1 MPKIFIDPGHGGSDT
16 ANRGPSGYVEAHGV
30 LDIALRLK
38 DLLVP
43 SYDVLLSRELDIT
56 LSLEDRTNKANTW
69 GADLLVSIHTNAASS
84 PEARGIETWH
94 SKNGEWGTVFQAEAK
109 RVALIV
115 QEELVR
121 ATGLKDRGVKT
132 RLVDRRDSP
141 IYGLDYYAVIRKA
154 KCPVLIIEA
163 GFHTNPQEEALLKTS
178 EFRQKVAEAIAAG
191 IRRAYPVEALAP
203 DIKEMSVQLGGQRLQ
218 GYLINGVGY
227 APIRDLVELLNK
239 RSKLQL
245 SWDEKTKTAMIT

>member
-16 ANRGPSGYVEAHGV
+16 ANRGPTGYVEAYGV

-38 DLLVP
+38 DLLAP

-56 LSLEDRTNKANTW
+56 LSLEDRTNKANAW
-69 GADLLVSIHTNAASS
+69 GADFLVSIHTNAAS
-84 PEARGIETWH
+84 PEAKGVETWH
-94 SKNGEWGTVFQAEAK
+94 SKNGEWGTRFSDQAK
-109 RVALIV
+109 RVAGAI
-115 QEELVR
+115 QAELV
-121 ATGLKDRGVKT
+121 AVTGLRDRGIKT
-132 RLVDRRDSP
+132 RLVDNPGSP
-141 IYGLDYYAVIRKA
+141 IHGLDYYAVIRKA
-154 KCPVLIIEA
+154 KCPAIIIEA

-203 DIKEMSVQLGGQRLQ
+203 DIKEMGVQIGDKKLQ
-218 GYLINGVGY
+218 GYLINDVGY
-227 APIRDLVELLNK
+227 APIRGLVELLNK

-245 SWDEKTKTAMIT
+245 AWDEKTKTAMIT

>member
-38 DLLVP
+38 DLLVS

-69 GADLLVSIHTNAASS
+69 GADLLVSIHTNAAGS

-94 SKNGEWGTVFQAEAK
+94 SKNGEWGARFSDQAK
-109 RVALIV
+109 RVAMIV
-115 QEELVR
+115 QEELVK
-121 ATGLKDRGVKT
+121 ATGLKDRGIKT

-154 KCPVLIIEA
+154 KCPAIIIEA
-163 GFHTNPQEEALLKTS
+163 GFHTNPQEEAKLKTAD
-178 EFRQKVAEAIAAG
+178 FRQKVAEGIAAG

-203 DIKEMSVQLGGQRLQ
+203 DIKEMGVQIGDKKLQ
-218 GYLINGVGY
+218 GYLIDGVGY
-227 APIRDLVELLNK
+227 APIRGLVELLNK
-239 RSKLQL
+239 RSELQL
-245 SWDEKTKTAMIT
+245 GWDEKTKTAMIT